1 MEANSKYLDLVTL
14 KIEYDTILSKVS
26 PENVQEVKELL
37 DKKHEIMK
45 ANGFLAG
52 IKINSI
58 NKKIDK
64 FIKSNSTQKEKQ
76 EWKTSFLFFY
86 TKLFFAIY

>member
-1 MEANSKYLDLVTL
+1 MNKNSKYLDLVTL

-26 PENVQEVKELL
+26 AENVQEVKALL

-45 ANGFLAG
+45 ENGVFAG

-64 FIKSNSTQKEKQ
+64 FIKENNSKKE
-76 EWKTSFLFFY
+76 
-86 TKLFFAIY
+86 

>member
-1 MEANSKYLDLVTL
+1 MEENSKYLDLVKL

-45 ANGFLAG
+45 ENGFLAG

-64 FIKSNSTQKEKQ
+64 FIKSNSTQMEKQ
-76 EWKTSFLFFY
+76 E
-86 TKLFFAIY
+86 

>member
-1 MEANSKYLDLVTL
+1 MNENSKYLDLVTL

-26 PENVQEVKELL
+26 AENVQEVKALL

-45 ANGFLAG
+45 ENGVFAG

-64 FIKSNSTQKEKQ
+64 FIKENNSKKE
-76 EWKTSFLFFY
+76 
-86 TKLFFAIY
+86 

>member
-1 MEANSKYLDLVTL
+1 MAENSKYLDLVTL
-14 KIEYDTILSKVS
+14 KIEYDTILSKV
-26 PENVQEVKELL
+26 PQTDVAEVKSLL

-45 ANGFLAG
+45 ENGFLAG

-64 FIKSNSTQKEKQ
+64 YIKKGNEK
-76 EWKTSFLFFY
+76 
-86 TKLFFAIY
+86 